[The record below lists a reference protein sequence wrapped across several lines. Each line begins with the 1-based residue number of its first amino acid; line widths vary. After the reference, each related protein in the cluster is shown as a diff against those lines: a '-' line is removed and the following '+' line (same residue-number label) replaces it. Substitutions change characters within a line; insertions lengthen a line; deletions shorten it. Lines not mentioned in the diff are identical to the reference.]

1 MKKIIVA
8 ILFISITLGCDSGSI
23 NNNNPYLPKYPVDLT
38 INLNLPQYSNL
49 QFASNFVVDYSQGVR
64 GIVIFNTGSGFNAFD
79 IACPNQDLSTC
90 STMTFSGING
100 TCPCDGAEYSLF
112 NGQSPGKQYPMRQY
126 RTQISGSNLIVFN

>member
-8 ILFISITLGCDSGSI
+8 LLFIAITLGCESGRI
-23 NNNNPYLPKYPVDLT
+23 NNNNPFLPVFPVDLS

-64 GIVIFNTGSGFNAFD
+64 GIVIFNTGSGFTAFD

-90 STMTFSGING
+90 STMIFSGING
-100 TCPCDGAEYSLF
+100 TCPCDDAIYSLF
-112 NGQSPGKQYPMRQY
+112 NGISAGKQYPMRQY
-126 RTQISGSNLIVFN
+126 RTQVSGNTIVVFN